1 VDWAVYAALFV
12 GVAAVVGATILLVVR
27 VLDAWR
33 TLKRFRRHLARA
45 LGDLADNAD
54 RTSHIVERVA
64 DTSGLETSLAQLRRT
79 LRRFAVLRAAADEV
93 SASLTRLTA
102 VYPRK

>member
-27 VLDAWR
+27 ILDAWR
-33 TLKRFRRHLARA
+33 TFKRFRRHLARA

-93 SASLTRLTA
+93 SASLTRITA